1 MTNSGTEAY
10 RNKALV
16 MIENKGCRYLG
27 EIECNDEEY
36 IRICKYAHQAIRYTA
51 DLTQQKVDLLLSIAI
66 VQIAKRNPDPDNFWD
81 VFFTEIDEERTE
93 DRVDFAGNVFLR
105 TMMYYKFKVIHTA
118 SENCDW
124 ALRNILWHAYGSD
137 LTKRSY
143 RFMPLETLFHYMN
156 NLYEKDFRDFPIEDL
171 DQYKKSLEKL
181 NKRVTRE
188 LKKKKY
194 VGDIRIND
202 SEYELLKMYMHY
214 TANQILRDSVI
225 SGESLF
231 AVAAVQIAIKSY
243 KAGNLWGNFFHEIK
257 TKTVGTIEFE

>member
-1 MTNSGTEAY
+1 
-10 RNKALV
+10 
-16 MIENKGCRYLG
+16 
-27 EIECNDEEY
+27 
-36 IRICKYAHQAIRYTA
+36 
-51 DLTQQKVDLLLSIAI
+51 
-66 VQIAKRNPDPDNFWD
+66 
-81 VFFTEIDEERTE
+81 
-93 DRVDFAGNVFLR
+93 
-105 TMMYYKFKVIHTA
+105 
-118 SENCDW
+118 
-124 ALRNILWHAYGSD
+124 
-137 LTKRSY
+137 
-143 RFMPLETLFHYMN
+143 MN